1 MEKEEINQWVE
12 SWAETLAS
20 AEEGVNG
27 IPLCPFAKQ
36 AWHKGQV
43 SVQIDQDLWGLVCR
57 EIEQFD
63 CTYKVV
69 MCVQEE
75 PEQDYFEL
83 EAACN
88 ALNRW
93 MAHTGKDLW
102 LLSYQEDKAIV
113 FIQTLSDLDNAADT
127 LRKLG
132 YYKNY
137 PADDYQRLIK
147 QRSELRRR
155 LKCLE

>member
-1 MEKEEINQWVE
+1 MEKEEINQWIE
-12 SWAETLAS
+12 SWVETLAS

-36 AWHKGQV
+36 AWRKGQV

-93 MAHTGKDLW
+93 LAHTGKDLW

-113 FIQTLSDLDNAADT
+113 FIQTLSDLDDSADT
-127 LRKLG
+127 LYKLG
-132 YYKNY
+132 YYENY
-137 PADDYQRLIK
+137 PAEDYQRLIK
-147 QRSELRRR
+147 QRSKLRRR

>member
-1 MEKEEINQWVE
+1 MLSK
-12 SWAETLAS
+12 SDPET
-20 AEEGVNG
+20 NG
-27 IPLCPFAKQ
+27 TPLCPFAKQ

-43 SVQIDQDLWGLVCR
+43 DVQIDQDLWGLVCR
-57 EIEQFD
+57 EIEKFD
-63 CTYKVV
+63 GTYKVV

-83 EAACN
+83 EASCH

-93 MAHTGKDLW
+93 LAHTGVDIW
-102 LLSYQEDKAIV
+102 LLSYLEGIAIV
-113 FIQTLSDLDNAADT
+113 FIQTLSDLDDAADI
-127 LRKLG
+127 LQKLG
-132 YYKNY
+132 YYENY

-155 LKCLE
+155 L